1 MLICAQLFVRVCASV
16 WLNRTL
22 TLRLSAVKYRA
33 HESHYKAHKKVIERN
48 VLGSFCQNPPTLE
61 LRVWEVCV
69 LKSTLLWTH
78 TDTYTHTHTLQPKLT
93 LTPTTTRCLFNDC
106 GGAPLPLKIRQRKKN
121 NIYHFQLPLP
131 LKDTI
136 FTHSLPSSSV
146 GLVCPLCH
154 GDWTLFPNCKMYH
167 YYQHPGKIY
176 KLNCGFHLLPK
187 FWVCLEIQ
195 INAINPFFFFF

>member
-1 MLICAQLFVRVCASV
+1 MCSAASV
-16 WLNRTL
+16 KTYQLWSWGFEKR
-22 TLRLSAVKYRA
+22 VFW
-33 HESHYKAHKKVIERN
+33 KAHCSEH
-48 VLGSFCQNPPTLE
+48 TL
-61 LRVWEVCV
+61 
-69 LKSTLLWTH
+69 
-78 TDTYTHTHTLQPKLT
+78 THTHTYTLQPELT

-146 GLVCPLCH
+146 GLVCLLCH

-167 YYQHPGKIY
+167 CYQHPGKIY

-187 FWVCLEIQ
+187 FWACLEIQ
-195 INAINPFFFFF
+195 INAINPFFFKNFFCYHFSLMLLNIK